1 MSSSVDLLPTE
12 TPARRTAARL
22 PAILA
27 LLLSAATFVVGL
39 TYATTAASGAD
50 AYGYVSQADMW
61 LEGRLTVDQTWM
73 AAAEWPM
80 ARWTLTPLGYRPS
93 DLVEQAWHIVPMYS
107 PGLPLLMAGAKAIGG
122 QELIF
127 WVVPLSG
134 AVLVLATFGIGWRLI
149 SAGGGLIAAWL
160 LATSPTVLFMLMAP
174 MSDVPVAAAWA
185 ASFYFLLDRRAS
197 RAAAAGA
204 AAALAILIRPNLVF
218 VAAIFGLV
226 YVFRLVRADTPRRD
240 TLLQGSLFSLGVV
253 AGACGIAALNWIL
266 NGSPFVS
273 GYGSLSE
280 AFSSDH
286 IWPNLTRYVRWTGE
300 TQSPLVFVGAVALL
314 VPLRRLWPAARQRSA
329 LLLMAPVVATVFLF
343 YLLYR
348 VYDEWW
354 FLRFV
359 LTAWPFLMLGTGAVL
374 AAAGRIGRPAGVL
387 VTLATLAL
395 GIWQITVAADRS
407 AFNLWM
413 EERRYVTV
421 GQAVGRL
428 TDQQSVIFAMQHSGS
443 IRYYA
448 GRMTLRQDAF
458 DGAWIDRVVAWYALR
473 GIKSYMVLDDWEVP
487 AAQERFSHLETGKRL
502 LERPLFRYEGTSK
515 VFFWQLNEPRDPFAP
530 EEVIRDDYA
539 DTRSVEP
546 APFVPLRLLPEDA
559 RP

>member
-134 AVLVLATFGIGWRLI
+134 AVLVPGPLGIGRRLI
-149 SAGGGLIAAWL
+149 PAGGGLIAAWL
-160 LATSPTVLFMLMAP
+160 LATGPTVLFMLMAP

-314 VPLRRLWPAARQRSA
+314 VPLRRLWPAARQ
-329 LLLMAPVVATVFLF
+329 
-343 YLLYR
+343 
-348 VYDEWW
+348 
-354 FLRFV
+354 
-359 LTAWPFLMLGTGAVL
+359 
-374 AAAGRIGRPAGVL
+374 
-387 VTLATLAL
+387 
-395 GIWQITVAADRS
+395 
-407 AFNLWM
+407 
-413 EERRYVTV
+413 
-421 GQAVGRL
+421 
-428 TDQQSVIFAMQHSGS
+428 
-443 IRYYA
+443 
-448 GRMTLRQDAF
+448 
-458 DGAWIDRVVAWYALR
+458 
-473 GIKSYMVLDDWEVP
+473 
-487 AAQERFSHLETGKRL
+487 
-502 LERPLFRYEGTSK
+502 
-515 VFFWQLNEPRDPFAP
+515 
-530 EEVIRDDYA
+530 
-539 DTRSVEP
+539 
-546 APFVPLRLLPEDA
+546 
-559 RP
+559 